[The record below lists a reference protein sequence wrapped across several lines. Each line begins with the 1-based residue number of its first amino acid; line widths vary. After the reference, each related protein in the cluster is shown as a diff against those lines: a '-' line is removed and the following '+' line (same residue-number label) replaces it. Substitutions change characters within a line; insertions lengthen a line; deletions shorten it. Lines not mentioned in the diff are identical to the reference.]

1 MWHLTSFVFHIRK
14 DIVLF
19 FLFIIQKKKWG
30 GRAMENLAPFRQGHS
45 GIRWTLLPHQAALE
59 WTSST
64 IAAVILKHKALWTV
78 QGGDG
83 GGGTKTKMAELHK
96 QSD

>member
-1 MWHLTSFVFHIRK
+1 
-14 DIVLF
+14 
-19 FLFIIQKKKWG
+19 
-30 GRAMENLAPFRQGHS
+30 MENLAPFRQGHS

-64 IAAVILKHKALWTV
+64 IAAVILKHKALWIV
-78 QGGDG
+78 QGGE
-83 GGGTKTKMAELHK
+83 GGTKTKMAELHK